1 MNVSTSNQGDAAAG
15 GPVNK
20 LAALSLRESSRR
32 RRGGAR
38 FRRGRS
44 GTRLGQA
51 LLHGALLIG
60 VVAVLAPFGWA
71 LASAVAAGPMP
82 WSSFVR
88 AAEQAPLA
96 RFLVNSLLV
105 SALTAGGQ
113 TLTAAL
119 AAFVFARLHF
129 PGRDLLFLLFL
140 GTLIIP
146 HHVTMLP
153 TFILLRRL
161 GWLDT
166 YAALVVPA
174 LVSPFSV
181 FVLRQYFLTISTDL
195 EDAARLDGSSRLGLL
210 RHVIVPLS
218 GPALA
223 TVALFSFLWS
233 WNSFLWPLIVLQTP
247 ANYTLPLG
255 LSVLRS
261 ELGTDWPV
269 VMAGALMAAF
279 PIVVLFLGLQRW
291 LWRGVGLLQYEG

>member
-1 MNVSTSNQGDAAAG
+1 V
-15 GPVNK
+15 
-20 LAALSLRESSRR
+20 
-32 RRGGAR
+32 R
-38 FRRGRS
+38 FRRGRPR
-44 GTRLGQA
+44 TRLGQA
-51 LLHGALLIG
+51 LLHGALLLG
-60 VVAVLAPFGWA
+60 MVAVLAPFGWA
-71 LASAVAAGPMP
+71 LASALGTGPMP

-88 AAEQAPLA
+88 AAGQAPLA

-105 SALTAGGQ
+105 SGLTAGGQ
-113 TLTAAL
+113 TVTAAL

-129 PGRDLLFLLFL
+129 PGRDPLFVLFL

-218 GPALA
+218 RPALA

-247 ANYTLPLG
+247 ENYTLPVG
-255 LSVLRS
+255 LSLLRS
-261 ELGTDWPV
+261 EVGADWPV

-291 LWRGVGLLQYEG
+291 LWRGVALLQYEG